1 MCSGASEMDINNNV
15 DEILLKLAENTN
27 ILIITQ
33 YVNQSINLKIWL
45 YLFWFPF
52 IMYIIILF
60 LSPIVPFLLGLIVS
74 ILLENGAEVFS
85 RNRKKQTPLS
95 LAQNKNVVQI
105 FTDFESQP
113 KIEITR
119 SCSQVS
125 GWYCI

>member
-1 MCSGASEMDINNNV
+1 MDINNNV

-27 ILIITQ
+27 ILIVTQ

-52 IMYIIILF
+52 IMYIIILS
-60 LSPIVPFLLGLIVS
+60 LSPFVPFLLGLIVS

-119 SCSQVS
+119 SYSQVS
-125 GWYCI
+125 RWYCI

>member
-1 MCSGASEMDINNNV
+1 
-15 DEILLKLAENTN
+15 
-27 ILIITQ
+27 
-33 YVNQSINLKIWL
+33 
-45 YLFWFPF
+45 
-52 IMYIIILF
+52 MYIIILF

>member
-1 MCSGASEMDINNNV
+1 
-15 DEILLKLAENTN
+15 LLKLAENTN
-27 ILIITQ
+27 ILIVTQ

-60 LSPIVPFLLGLIVS
+60 LSPFVPFLLGLIVS

-95 LAQNKNVVQI
+95 LAHGTTHIKYSTIYLLVSKTLWFLFLADFQNQ
-105 FTDFESQP
+105 
-113 KIEITR
+113 
-119 SCSQVS
+119 
-125 GWYCI
+125 

>member
-1 MCSGASEMDINNNV
+1 MDINNNV